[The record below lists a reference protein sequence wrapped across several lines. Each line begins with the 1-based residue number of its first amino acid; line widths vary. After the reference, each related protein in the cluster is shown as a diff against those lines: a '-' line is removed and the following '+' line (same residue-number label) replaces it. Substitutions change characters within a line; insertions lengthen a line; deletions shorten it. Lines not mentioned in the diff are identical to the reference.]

1 MHTPAPLA
9 AASALVLVLAACA
22 SKPPVA
28 PALAAATASAE
39 AARAGGA
46 AEFAPAALDAAR
58 TKLDRARALEREG
71 KPEQALRLAEEADL
85 DAQYA
90 RATAGAERS
99 RRAVAEVETSLRTL
113 REEIQRSST
122 TPARQPQ

>member
-9 AASALVLVLAACA
+9 AAAAVLLVLAACA

-28 PALAAATASAE
+28 PALAAATASTE
-39 AARAGGA
+39 AARAAGA
-46 AEFAPAALDAAR
+46 AEFAPAPLDAAR
-58 TKLDRARALEREG
+58 TKLDRAQGLASRGER
-71 KPEQALRLAEEADL
+71 EQALRLAEQADL
-85 DAQYA
+85 DAQLA

-113 REEIQRSST
+113 REEMQRGT
-122 TPARQPQ
+122 TAAPRQP